1 MQFQSSIDLIGRAG
15 ELLGV
20 LILSIG
26 SLVALFRYAG
36 ALIHHQDSLRTYQVL
51 RQELGRAI
59 LIGLEVLVAADIIR
73 SVAID
78 PSFQSVGVLALI
90 VLVRTFLSWSLEV
103 EITGAWPW
111 RRNRPTLDG
120 ANTQQA

>member
-1 MQFQSSIDLIGRAG
+1 MHFQPTIDVIGKAG

-20 LILSIG
+20 LVLSPG
-26 SLVALFRYAG
+26 SLIAVYRYTA
-36 ALIHHQDSLRTYQVL
+36 AFAHHQDRLRAYQAL
-51 RQELGRAI
+51 RLELGRAI
-59 LIGLEVLVAADIIR
+59 LVGLEILVAADIIR

-111 RRNRPTLDG
+111 RLRRQASDAANR
-120 ANTQQA
+120 QQR

>member
-1 MQFQSSIDLIGRAG
+1 MQFQSTINVIGKAG
-15 ELLGV
+15 KLLGV

-26 SLVALFRYAG
+26 SLAALYRYAA
-36 ALIHHQDSLRTYQVL
+36 ALVRHQDSLRAYQAL

-59 LIGLEVLVAADIIR
+59 LVGLEILVAADIIR

-78 PSFQSVGVLALI
+78 PTFQSVGVLALI
-90 VLVRTFLSWSLEV
+90 VVVRTFLSWSLEV

-111 RRNRPTLDG
+111 RRSRPTPDG
-120 ANTQQA
+120 ANTQQR